1 MLVTITLTVAP
12 ATDLGFL
19 LHKNPARLHEIELS
33 FGTARVCYPEA
44 ADERCTAALIVDI
57 DPVSLVRGR
66 KGQPGGNGFALSQYV
81 NDRPYAASSFLSV
94 ALSKAFGT
102 AMTGRSKDRPELAAV
117 PLALEVHLPALPAT
131 GGEEVVRR
139 LFEPL
144 GYQVTA
150 EAIALD
156 ETIPAWGASRYLD
169 VRLSATVVLKDLL
182 EHLFVLLPVLDD
194 DKHYWVGAEEVDKLL
209 RRGGAWLAAH
219 PERELITRRYLRHDR
234 RLTDD
239 ALARLIAADDSAA
252 DPDDTADAHDLEE
265 AEVERPVRL
274 NDQRLAA
281 VTGALE
287 AAGARKVVD
296 LGCGQGSL
304 LRILLGESWVDRV
317 VGVDASCRALAVAAR
332 RLRLDEMPPRQRER
346 IDLWQ
351 GALTYRDKRLREFD
365 AAAVVEVIEH
375 LDPSRLSAFE
385 RVLFGD
391 ARPSTVVVTTPNVE
405 YNAHFEGLVPGSLRH
420 RDHRFEWTRAQF
432 ASWCDGV
439 CGRHDYTVD
448 CSPIGPVDETA
459 GAPTQMA
466 VFRR

>member
-1 MLVTITLTVAP
+1 MMLTITSTVSP

-33 FGTARVCYPEA
+33 FGIARVCFPEA
-44 ADERCTAALIVDI
+44 TDDRCTAALIVDI
-57 DPVSLVRGR
+57 DPVGLVRGR
-66 KGQPGGNGFALSQYV
+66 KGLPSGNGFALAQYV

-94 ALSKAFGT
+94 ALNKVFGT
-102 AMTGRSKDRPELAAV
+102 AMTGRSKDRPDLAPV
-117 PLALEVHLPALPAT
+117 PLPLEVHLPAVPAR
-131 GGEEVVRR
+131 GGEELLRR

-144 GYQVTA
+144 GYVVTA
-150 EAIALD
+150 AEIPLD
-156 ETIPAWGASRYLD
+156 KTIPEWGASRYLD
-169 VRLSATVVLKDLL
+169 VRLENTVVLKDLL

-194 DKHYWVGAEEVDKLL
+194 DKHYWVGAEEVEKLL
-209 RRGGAWLAAH
+209 RRGGEWLATH

-234 RLTDD
+234 RLADE
-239 ALARLIAADDSAA
+239 ALARLIAADDSTG
-252 DPDDTADAHDLEE
+252 DPDDTAEAHDLEE

-274 NDQRLAA
+274 NDQRMAA
-281 VTGALE
+281 VTEALKG
-287 AAGARKVVD
+287 AGARNVVD
-296 LGCGQGSL
+296 LGCGPGSL
-304 LRILLGESWVDRV
+304 IRSLLQESWIDRV
-317 VGVDASCRALAVAAR
+317 VGVDASCRALGVAKR
-332 RLRLDEMPPRQRER
+332 RLRFDEMPPRQRAR
-346 IDLWQ
+346 VDLWQ

-375 LDPSRLSAFE
+375 LDPPRLWAFE

-391 ARPSTVVVTTPNVE
+391 ARPATVVVTTPNVE
-405 YNAHFEGLVPGSLRH
+405 YNALFEGLADGQLRH

-439 CGRHDYTVD
+439 CARHEYTVQYT
-448 CSPIGPVDETA
+448 PVGPVDPNA